1 MTHLILTLN
10 NLQKPVTE
18 GLVAIYMK
26 ISSLFDAF
34 MSSNFMKAWEEA
46 ARKRAQYYEAQYTI
60 KELSRLTDK
69 ELADIGISRSEI
81 RDVAYSSN
89 YRS

>member
-10 NLQKPVTE
+10 NLQKPVTD
-18 GLVAIYMK
+18 GLVGIYMK
-26 ISSLFDAF
+26 ISNLFDAF

-60 KELSRLTDK
+60 KELSRLSDK
-69 ELADIGISRSEI
+69 ELADIGVSRGEI
-81 RDVAYSSN
+81 QDIAYSST